1 MTVSPTMDDLV
12 ESVANMPEVEEVF
25 YLSAEFWV
33 SVTFVIVVGI
43 LYSPLAK
50 KAKELLLKRIER
62 IKKELSDAENI
73 KLEAQNLYADTERKL
88 SNIDKEIED
97 IVANKKYLIEET
109 KNKKIS
115 ELNYAIQ
122 RKKAD
127 LDAEIEQTS
136 AQIEQEVKTL
146 VCQKTIRLLH
156 QIISAKLTKKEYSA
170 LIDKS
175 IQNIKNMNIGV

>member
-88 SNIDKEIED
+88 SNIDREIED
-97 IVANKKYLIEET
+97 IITNKKYLIEET
-109 KNKKIS
+109 KNKKIN
-115 ELNYAIQ
+115 ELNYAMH

-127 LDAEIEQTS
+127 LDAEIEQTT
-136 AQIEQEVKTL
+136 AQIKQEIKEMICKKTVKAL
-146 VCQKTIRLLH
+146 KQL
-156 QIISAKLTKKEYSA
+156 ISAKLTKKEYSQ
-170 LIDKS
+170 LIDNS
-175 IQNIKNMNIGV
+175 IENIKDMQIGG

>member
-1 MTVSPTMDDLV
+1 MTVSPTMTDLV
-12 ESVANMPEVEEVF
+12 ENVANMPEVEEAF
-25 YLSAEFWV
+25 YLTAEFWV
-33 SVTFVIVVGI
+33 SVTFVLVVGF

-88 SNIDKEIED
+88 GNIDKEIED
-97 IVANKKYLIEET
+97 IIANKKYLIEET

-115 ELNYAIQ
+115 ELNYTMQ

-136 AQIEQEVKTL
+136 AQIEQEVKTI
-146 VCQKTIRLLH
+146 VCQKTIKLLR
-156 QIISAKLTKKEYSA
+156 QLISVKLTKKEYSA
-170 LIDKS
+170 LIDS
-175 IQNIKNMNIGV
+175 SIKNIEKMKIGG